1 MNNLIAVTIGDIK
14 GIGIEIL
21 LKSWKLKKIKNF
33 ILFTNEKY
41 FRYYLKKKNIK
52 IKYKVI
58 NNISTKI
65 LNLYKNEFFIYTYN
79 AINNYDNTY
88 KSLIYAYEFTKLKKS
103 IGVITLPLNKNIII
117 KNIDKKFKGQTEFFQ
132 KLDNKKYSNMI
143 FVHKKIIIATLTNH
157 IRLKN
162 VTSEIK
168 KTEKILNKIR
178 ILNNTLI
185 YKFNINKPKFI
196 ISGINPHC
204 GESGNFG
211 NEEIKYQ
218 IPIIKKLIQENINIT
233 GPISGDS
240 IVNYA
245 NILKYDCFIFNYHD
259 QALIPFKIISKY
271 SGINYTDGLSIIRVS
286 PDHGTAYDIVGK
298 NIANNSSLINCFKF
312 LKNIKK
318 KNTNK

>member
-21 LKSWKLKKIKNF
+21 LKTWQSKKIKNF

-41 FRYYLKKKNIK
+41 FRYYLKKNNIK

-58 NNISTKI
+58 NNISIKL
-65 LNLYKNEFFIYTYN
+65 LNLYKNKFLIYTYN
-79 AINNYDNTY
+79 AINNPDNTY
-88 KSLIYAYEFTKLKKS
+88 KSLKYAYEFTKLKKS
-103 IGVITLPLNKNIII
+103 IGIITLPLNKNIII
-117 KNIDKKFKGQTEFFQ
+117 KNIDKKFQGQTEFFQ

-143 FVHKKIIIATLTNH
+143 FIHQKIIIATLTNH
-157 IRLKN
+157 IRLKS
-162 VTSEIK
+162 VTNEIK

-185 YKFNINKPKFI
+185 FKFNLKKPKLI

-204 GESGNFG
+204 SEEGNFG
-211 NEEIKYQ
+211 NEEKKYQ
-218 IPIIKKLIQENINIT
+218 IPIIKKLIREGIDIT

-240 IVNYA
+240 IINDI

-271 SGINYTDGLSIIRVS
+271 SGINFTDGLSILRVS

-298 NIANNSSLINCFKF
+298 NIANNSSLINCYKF
-312 LKNIKK
+312 LTNIIKND
-318 KNTNK
+318 TNK